1 MVTKFSSRVLLSSA
15 AVSLVMGTM
24 LTASADAQ
32 DYVIRLS
39 HGMPEEMESGQHAYA
54 VIFKEIVEAQSG
66 GDIEVRILGANVVGA
81 EREQL
86 QSVQTGINQMLLV
99 SEITQPSF
107 FEPALIWGIPFLF
120 PSSAVAWEVLD
131 GPFGERYNEEF
142 LDATGVRILNHIES
156 GFRSIFNSER
166 PIQTP
171 EDLEGLRIRTGENA
185 VHMELIESLGGS
197 PTPIAWSEVYTSL
210 QQGVVDGM
218 ENPPGLFYS
227 MRFYEHQ
234 DYLTV
239 NRHLYSIHSAMI
251 NEAFFQSLPEGYQ
264 DIVLEAAEVAKTVGR
279 STAYLAERA
288 ALDNLR
294 EEGVEVYIP
303 TTEEYEAFRELGQP
317 SALQLVRDE
326 LGDDWVDG
334 VLSAVDEAS
343 SELTQP

>member
-1 MVTKFSSRVLLSSA
+1 MVSKINAKALLSGA
-15 AVSLVMGTM
+15 ALAIAMAAMAPAT
-24 LTASADAQ
+24 ADAQ

-54 VIFKEIVEAQSG
+54 VVFKEFVEAQTG
-66 GDIEVRILGANVVGA
+66 GDVEVRILGANVVGA

-131 GPFGERYNEEF
+131 GPFGERYNQEF

-166 PIQTP
+166 PIHSP
-171 EDLEGLRIRTGENA
+171 EDLDGLRIRTGENA
-185 VHMELIESLGGS
+185 VHMELMSSLGAS
-197 PTPIAWSEVYTSL
+197 PTPISWSEVYTSL

-239 NRHLYSIHSAMI
+239 NRHLYSLHSAMI
-251 NEAFFQSLPEGYQ
+251 NEAFFQSLPEDYQ
-264 DIVLEAAEVAKTVGR
+264 AIVLEGAEVAKTVGR

-288 ALDNLR
+288 ALDQLR
-294 EEGVEVYIP
+294 EEGIEVYIP
-303 TTEEYEAFRELGQP
+303 TTEEYEAFRDLGQP
-317 SALQLVRDE
+317 NALQLVRDE
-326 LGDDWVDG
+326 VGDDWVDG
-334 VLSAVDEAS
+334 VLTAVDEAAAG
-343 SELTQP
+343 LGQL